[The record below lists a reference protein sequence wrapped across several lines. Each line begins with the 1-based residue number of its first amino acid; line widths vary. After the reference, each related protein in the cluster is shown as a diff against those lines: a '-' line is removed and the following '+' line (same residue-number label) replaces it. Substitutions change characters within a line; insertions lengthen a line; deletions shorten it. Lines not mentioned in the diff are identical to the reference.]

1 MPQFTVSESTEQY
14 IISSKN
20 DTPYE
25 DLTVEKRKNDKRSL
39 KDMINFKKVLSLG
52 TLENSKNFLAHLQE
66 TLEERE
72 YLKMKIKSFF
82 PVKLRMKYLDNQF
95 SILENYFTHDLD
107 EAKLLFPEITNIKRS
122 KKSEFLEENK
132 KYEQTFILV
141 NMIKNYKQKCEELQE
156 IKNNLEES
164 TIKEC
169 NEKIEHYK
177 NERLKEFHKTDLYL
191 EMIANEKMIEGKYE
205 NICNLFKSEQEKNKL
220 LLEEKRT
227 LEKKLSEFNKKDSE
241 LNMKSIEMN
250 KNEREVREENKKL
263 KKQVEK
269 YKMMILDTM

>member
-39 KDMINFKKVLSLG
+39 KDMINFKKVLSFG

-66 TLEERE
+66 TLEEKE
-72 YLKMKIKSFF
+72 QMKMKIKSFF
-82 PVKLRMKYLDNQF
+82 PVKLRLKYLDNQF
-95 SILENYFTHDLD
+95 SILENYFTNDLD
-107 EAKLLFPEITNIKRS
+107 EAKLLFPGITNIEIS
-122 KKSEFLEENK
+122 KKTQFLEENK
-132 KYEQTFILV
+132 KYPQSLILID
-141 NMIKNYKQKCEELQE
+141 MIKNYKEKRRELEEM
-156 IKNNLEES
+156 KKNLEES

-169 NEKIEHYK
+169 NEKIEYYK
-177 NERLKEFHKTDLYL
+177 NQMSKEFHKTDLYL
-191 EMIANEKMIEGKYE
+191 EMNEQILDIESNREHLLKLLKE
-205 NICNLFKSEQEKNKL
+205 EREKNKEIL
-220 LLEEKRT
+220 QEKYG
-227 LEKKLSEFNKKDSE
+227 LEKKLSEFYKQDSE

-263 KKQVEK
+263 KKQVDK

>member
-39 KDMINFKKVLSLG
+39 KDMINFKKVLSFG

-66 TLEERE
+66 TLEEKE
-72 YLKMKIKSFF
+72 QMKMKIKSFF
-82 PVKLRMKYLDNQF
+82 PVKLRLKYLDNQF
-95 SILENYFTHDLD
+95 SILENYFTNDLD
-107 EAKLLFPEITNIKRS
+107 EAKLLFPGITNIEIS
-122 KKSEFLEENK
+122 KKSQFLEENK
-132 KYEQTFILV
+132 KYPQSLILID
-141 NMIKNYKQKCEELQE
+141 MIKNYKEKRRELEEM
-156 IKNNLEES
+156 KKNLEES

-169 NEKIEHYK
+169 NEKIEYYK
-177 NERLKEFHKTDLYL
+177 NQMSKEFHKTDLYL
-191 EMIANEKMIEGKYE
+191 EMISNEKMIEGKYE

-220 LLEEKRT
+220 LLEEKRI